1 MLRGIN
7 QSRDSRQNQVCSHVP
22 PEMKTSGL
30 LSPAGSGTSGFSYDN
45 TPSACVRNGE
55 ERAWPFGRDACCR
68 RTSVSDYILSLSLLL
83 VRLPHKLPP
92 QMSHQMG
99 GVPMMPPQP
108 VMYNQPV
115 LRPTNP
121 FGPIPGT
128 QVEAGK
134 DLTSVGRLGS
144 SV

>member
-1 MLRGIN
+1 MFGTCLKTS
-7 QSRDSRQNQVCSHVP
+7 QTLWQNQDCCHFLAQT
-22 PEMKTSGL
+22 KTCGL
-30 LSPAGSGTSGFSYDN
+30 LSPPGSSTSGFSYDN
-45 TPSACVRNGE
+45 TPSACVWNG
-55 ERAWPFGRDACCR
+55 
-68 RTSVSDYILSLSLLL
+68 RTRSYLPAPARPVCSVPDNILSPSPH
-83 VRLPHKLPP
+83 VVCPPHKLPP

-128 QVEAGK
+128 QVQSGK
-134 DLTSVGRLGS
+134 CFITV
-144 SV
+144 V